1 MPALQ
6 PWEVHVT
13 AVAILR
19 SVSPGGLPFFNRQV
33 KKLKS
38 LYSIRCSLSSS
49 LSDFKIPG
57 GTFAFSPKRES
68 TVCVYLRWKHCE
80 TPGIKTLCNLR
91 TLLNKLQKDH
101 RGDVY
106 MYTSGHLN
114 PSKLYRPLETILCH
128 WPNANRPTEANVFG
142 VEKPSGKKTKK
153 RKDALTYFTINT
165 AVGPSDAKNT
175 PLFRY
180 LNPLTHGSHP
190 LEEDL
195 IPKKGLREEGSPER
209 PEREELR
216 WPTMK
221 VLKHKEVKSS
231 RECVMCPPGRD
242 ELQYLSSHL
251 AGITKADKYKKFLSF
266 QKQVLAK
273 QDVLKS
279 DFTGSKVVMCHEKK
293 LEQKL
298 QKIRVCDPEEF
309 NRLQVFGEVFEDICN
324 SSLIFGDILKE
335 IKTLLTHIQG
345 LETRRVRTEDV
356 DQARQELR
364 ALVMAIKAAL
374 DRNDKLRS
382 ELELERMLLQS
393 TKKRSES
400 PEKNVTKEERLTL
413 IEKVEKKRC
422 EVLTRWDEI
431 QALEREMKTTLVHT
445 GILHI
450 TENKIKSLET
460 ETVKLET
467 ANQILKKKIQV
478 SLCEFMFSNKNIPPS
493 AFSYYVINQI

>member
-1 MPALQ
+1 MAEDSKP
-6 PWEVHVT
+6 E
-13 AVAILR
+13 
-19 SVSPGGLPFFNRQV
+19 F
-33 KKLKS
+33 
-38 LYSIRCSLSSS
+38 
-49 LSDFKIPG
+49 
-57 GTFAFSPKRES
+57 
-68 TVCVYLRWKHCE
+68 YLRWKHCE

-101 RGDVY
+101 RDDVY

-114 PSKLYRPLETILCH
+114 PSKLYRPLETILYH
-128 WPNANRPTEANVFG
+128 WPNANRPKEANVFG
-142 VEKPSGKKTKK
+142 GEKPSDKKTKK
-153 RKDALTYFTINT
+153 TKGALAYFTINT
-165 AVGPSDAKNT
+165 AVGPNDAENT

-180 LNPLTHGSHP
+180 LNPLTHGSHTS
-190 LEEDL
+190 EEDL

-216 WPTMK
+216 WPKMK
-221 VLKHKEVKSS
+221 VLKYKEVKSS
-231 RECVMCPPGRD
+231 RECAMCPPGRD
-242 ELQYLSSHL
+242 EFQYLSSHL
-251 AGITKADKYKKFLSF
+251 AGITKADKYRKFLIF

-279 DFTGSKVVMCHEKK
+279 DFTGSKVVTCHEKK

-298 QKIRVCDPEEF
+298 QKICVCDPEEF

-335 IKTLLTHIQG
+335 IKDEYELYMLLLLKTQPTEQYKTLLTHIQG
-345 LETRRVRTEDV
+345 LETRRVRTADV
-356 DQARQELR
+356 DQAREELR

-382 ELELERMLLQS
+382 ELELECMLLQS

-400 PEKNVTKEERLTL
+400 PEKNVMKEERLTL

-422 EVLTRWDEI
+422 EVLNKWDEI
-431 QALEREMKTTLVHT
+431 QALEREIKTTLVHT

-460 ETVKLET
+460 ETIKLET
-467 ANQILKKKIQV
+467 ANKILKKKIQFV
-478 SLCEFMFSNKNIPPS
+478 ENHVKRIMGKSKLSEGEQQNLWEF
-493 AFSYYVINQI
+493 INEFAKLKQTDNS